1 MNSPNW
7 QREIEDLHVFFETWL
22 GGSHPQNKTSF
33 ERLEQALAPSFII
46 VNPEGTL
53 SARAPLIDGLYK
65 AHGSHKGLSIDIK
78 NPTLRFENAEIIV
91 ATYEEWQEYAE
102 TTTTR
107 LSTVVF
113 QKSMGGEYFNGLRWL
128 HVHETWLNV

>member
-1 MNSPNW
+1 M
-7 QREIEDLHVFFETWL
+7 
-22 GGSHPQNKTSF
+22 K
-33 ERLEQALAPSFII
+33 QALNACLKQALDPSFII
-46 VNPEGTL
+46 VDPEGTL

-65 AHGSHKGLSIDIK
+65 AHGSREGLSIGIK

-91 ATYEEWQEYAE
+91 ATYEEWQEHAE
-102 TTTTR
+102 TTTAR

-113 QKSMGGEYFNGLRWL
+113 QESTDGESFNGLCWL